1 MGEREVGVEIDV
13 HSLIESS
20 VRCFLFVCFVLFK
33 YDKKLAPDCNKDNY
47 ILECVVEGYECGK

>member
-1 MGEREVGVEIDV
+1 MGVEIDV

-47 ILECVVEGYECGK
+47 ILEGVVEGYECGK